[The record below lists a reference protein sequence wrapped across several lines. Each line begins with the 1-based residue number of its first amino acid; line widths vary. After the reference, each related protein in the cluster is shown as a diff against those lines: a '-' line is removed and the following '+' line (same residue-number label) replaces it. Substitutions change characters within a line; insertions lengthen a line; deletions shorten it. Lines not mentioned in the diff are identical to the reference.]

1 MHTLNAE
8 NRDMLKK
15 ERQEFILHQLNL
27 HNKVLSADLCRN
39 MNVSDDTIRRDLQEL
54 SQTGRLIKV
63 HGGALSKSFHKA
75 FDRQMVYSIDS
86 KHVIAQKTAQLV
98 QNGMYILTAG
108 GTSILEF
115 AKSLDPQLNATF
127 FTCSLNAAI
136 EFAHHPSIEV
146 VMIGDK
152 VSKDSMLTTGAN
164 AVQTIESIQ
173 ADLCILGI
181 NSLDT
186 SFGLSE
192 NDWEVVQIKKAM
204 IKASKKT
211 ICIGISE
218 KLNSQQKIKVA
229 NMDEI
234 DILIT
239 ELDPNHPTLAPFK
252 RQGITIY

>member
-1 MHTLNAE
+1 
-8 NRDMLKK
+8 MLKI

-27 HNKVLSADLCRN
+27 HNKILCADLSN
-39 MNVSDDTIRRDLQEL
+39 KMGVSDDTIRRDLQEL
-54 SQTGRLIKV
+54 AQEDKLIKV
-63 HGGALSKSFHKA
+63 HGGALSKSFHTA
-75 FDRQMVYSIDS
+75 FDRKMVYNLED
-86 KHVIAQKTAQLV
+86 KHIIAQKTAGLV
-98 QNGMYILTAG
+98 QSGMYIFTSG
-108 GTSILEF
+108 CTSILEF
-115 AKSLDPQLNATF
+115 EKSLEPNLNATF

-152 VSKDSMLTTGAN
+152 VSKDSMLTTGAS

-186 SFGLSE
+186 QFGLSE

-229 NMDEI
+229 NLDEI

-239 ELDPNHPTLAPFK
+239 ELNPNDSKLLPFK
-252 RQGITIY
+252 HKGLTIY

>member
-1 MHTLNAE
+1 
-8 NRDMLKK
+8 MLKK

-27 HNKVLSADLCRN
+27 HNKILCADLSNN
-39 MNVSDDTIRRDLQEL
+39 MGVSDDTIRRDLQEL
-54 SQTGRLIKV
+54 ALEDKLIKV
-63 HGGALSKSFHKA
+63 HGGALSKSFHTA
-75 FDRQMVYSIDS
+75 FDRKMVYNLED
-86 KHVIAQKTAQLV
+86 KHIIAQKTAALV
-98 QNGMYILTAG
+98 QSGMYILTSG

-115 AKSLDPQLNATF
+115 AKSLDSNLNATF

-152 VSKDSMLTTGAN
+152 VSKDSMLTTGAS

-186 SFGLSE
+186 QFGLSE

-229 NMDEI
+229 NLDEI

-239 ELDPNHPTLAPFK
+239 ELDPNHPTLLPFK
-252 RQGITIY
+252 HKGLTIY

>member
-1 MHTLNAE
+1 
-8 NRDMLKK
+8 MLKK

-27 HNKVLSADLCRN
+27 HNKILCADLSN
-39 MNVSDDTIRRDLQEL
+39 KMGVSYDTIRRDLQEL
-54 SQTGRLIKV
+54 AQQEKIIKV
-63 HGGALSKSFHKA
+63 HGGALSKSFHTA
-75 FDRQMVYSIDS
+75 FDREMVYNLED
-86 KHVIAQKTAQLV
+86 KHIIAQKTAALV
-98 QNGMYILTAG
+98 QSGMYILTSG

-115 AKSLDPQLNATF
+115 AKSLDPNLNATF

-136 EFAHHPSIEV
+136 EFAHHPGIEV

-152 VSKDSMLTTGAN
+152 VSKDSMLTTGAS
-164 AVQTIESIQ
+164 AVQTIESVH
-173 ADLCILGI
+173 ADLCIMGI
-181 NSLDT
+181 NSIDT
-186 SFGLSE
+186 QFGLSE

-229 NMDEI
+229 NLDEI

-239 ELDPNHPTLAPFK
+239 ELDPNDPKLLPFK
-252 RQGITIY
+252 HQGLTIY

>member
-1 MHTLNAE
+1 
-8 NRDMLKK
+8 MLKK

-27 HNKVLSADLCRN
+27 HNKILCADLSN
-39 MNVSDDTIRRDLQEL
+39 KMGVSDDTIRRDLQEL
-54 SQTGRLIKV
+54 ALEDKLIKV
-63 HGGALSKSFHKA
+63 HGGALSKSFHTA
-75 FDRQMVYSIDS
+75 FDRKMVYNLED
-86 KHVIAQKTAQLV
+86 KHIIAQKTAALV
-98 QNGMYILTAG
+98 QSGMYILTSG

-115 AKSLDPQLNATF
+115 AKSLNSNLNATF

-152 VSKDSMLTTGAN
+152 VAKDSMLTTGAS

-186 SFGLSE
+186 QFGLSE

-229 NMDEI
+229 NLDEI

-239 ELDPNHPTLAPFK
+239 ELDPNDPKLLPFK
-252 RQGITIY
+252 HKGLTIY

>member
-1 MHTLNAE
+1 
-8 NRDMLKK
+8 MLKK

-27 HNKVLSADLCRN
+27 HNKILCADLSN
-39 MNVSDDTIRRDLQEL
+39 MMGVSDDTIRRDLQEL
-54 SQTGRLIKV
+54 AQEDKLIKV
-63 HGGALSKSFHKA
+63 HGGALSKSFHTA
-75 FDRQMVYSIDS
+75 FDRKMVYNLED
-86 KHVIAQKTAQLV
+86 KHIIAQKTAALV
-98 QNGMYILTAG
+98 QSGMYILTSG

-115 AKSLDPQLNATF
+115 AKSLDPNLNATF

-152 VSKDSMLTTGAN
+152 VSKDSMLTTGAS
-164 AVQTIESIQ
+164 AMQTIESIQ

-186 SFGLSE
+186 QFGLSE

-229 NMDEI
+229 NLDEI

-239 ELDPNHPTLAPFK
+239 ELDPNDSKLLPFK
-252 RQGITIY
+252 HKGLTIY

>member
-1 MHTLNAE
+1 
-8 NRDMLKK
+8 MLKK

-27 HNKVLSADLCRN
+27 HNKILCADLSN
-39 MNVSDDTIRRDLQEL
+39 KMGVSDDTIRRDLQEL
-54 SQTGRLIKV
+54 AQEDKLIKV
-63 HGGALSKSFHKA
+63 HGGALSKSFHTA
-75 FDRQMVYSIDS
+75 FDRKMVYNLED
-86 KHVIAQKTAQLV
+86 KHIIAQKTAALV
-98 QNGMYILTAG
+98 QSGMYILTSG

-115 AKSLDPQLNATF
+115 AKSLDTNLNATF

-152 VSKDSMLTTGAN
+152 VSKDSMLTTGAS

-173 ADLCILGI
+173 ADLFILGI

-186 SFGLSE
+186 QFGLSE

-229 NMDEI
+229 NLDEI

-239 ELDPNHPTLAPFK
+239 ELDPNDPRLLPFK
-252 RQGITIY
+252 HKGLTIY

>member
-1 MHTLNAE
+1 
-8 NRDMLKK
+8 MLKK

-27 HNKVLSADLCRN
+27 HNKILCVDLSN
-39 MNVSDDTIRRDLQEL
+39 KMGVSDDTIRRDLQEL
-54 SQTGRLIKV
+54 AQQDKIIKV
-63 HGGALSKSFHKA
+63 HGGALSKSFHTA
-75 FDRQMVYSIDS
+75 FDREMVYNLED
-86 KHVIAQKTAQLV
+86 KHIIAQKAAALV
-98 QNGMYILTAG
+98 QSGMYILTSG

-115 AKSLDPQLNATF
+115 AKSLDPNLNVTF

-152 VSKDSMLTTGAN
+152 VSKDSMLTTGAS

-173 ADLCILGI
+173 ADLCIMGI
-181 NSLDT
+181 NSLDAQ
-186 SFGLSE
+186 FGLSE

-229 NMDEI
+229 NLDEI

-239 ELDPNHPTLAPFK
+239 ELDPNDPRLLPFK
-252 RQGITIY
+252 HKGLTIY

>member
-1 MHTLNAE
+1 
-8 NRDMLKK
+8 MLKK

-27 HNKVLSADLCRN
+27 HNKILCADLSN
-39 MNVSDDTIRRDLQEL
+39 KMGVSDDTIRRDLQEL
-54 SQTGRLIKV
+54 AQQDKLIKV
-63 HGGALSKSFHKA
+63 HGGALSKSFHTA
-75 FDRQMVYSIDS
+75 FDREMVYNLED
-86 KHVIAQKTAQLV
+86 KHIIAQKAAALV
-98 QNGMYILTAG
+98 QSGMYILTSG

-115 AKSLDPQLNATF
+115 AKSLDPNLNATF

-152 VSKDSMLTTGAN
+152 VSKDAMLTTGAS
-164 AVQTIESIQ
+164 AVQTIESVQ
-173 ADLCILGI
+173 ADLCIMGI

-186 SFGLSE
+186 QFGLSE

-229 NMDEI
+229 NLDEI

-239 ELDPNHPTLAPFK
+239 ELDPNDPKLLPFK
-252 RQGITIY
+252 HKGLTIY

>member
-1 MHTLNAE
+1 
-8 NRDMLKK
+8 MLKI

-27 HNKVLSADLCRN
+27 HNKILCADLSN
-39 MNVSDDTIRRDLQEL
+39 KMGVSDDTIRRDLQEL
-54 SQTGRLIKV
+54 AQEDKLIKV
-63 HGGALSKSFHKA
+63 HGGALSKSFHTA
-75 FDRQMVYSIDS
+75 FDRKMVYNLED
-86 KHVIAQKTAQLV
+86 KHIIAQKTAALV
-98 QNGMYILTAG
+98 QSGMYILTSG

-115 AKSLDPQLNATF
+115 AKSLDPNLNATF

-152 VSKDSMLTTGAN
+152 VSKDSMLTTGAS

-186 SFGLSE
+186 QFGLSE

-229 NMDEI
+229 NLDEI

-239 ELDPNHPTLAPFK
+239 ELNPNDSKLLPFK
-252 RQGITIY
+252 HKGLTIY

>member
-1 MHTLNAE
+1 MHILYTQ
-8 NRDMLKK
+8 NRKMLKE
-15 ERQEFILHQLNL
+15 ERLEYILHELNL
-27 HNKVLSADLCRN
+27 HNKVLSADLSN
-39 MNVSDDTIRRDLQEL
+39 KMGVSDDTVRRDLQEL
-54 SQTGRLIKV
+54 SIDNRLIKV
-63 HGGALSKSFHKA
+63 HGGALSKSFHTA
-75 FDRQMVYSIDS
+75 FDREMVYEIEN
-86 KHVIAQKTAQLV
+86 KNIIAKKAAALV
-98 QNGMYILTAG
+98 QSGMYILTSG
-108 GTSILEF
+108 GTSMIEF
-115 AKSLDPQLNATF
+115 AKALDPNLNASF

-136 EFAHHPSIEV
+136 EFSHHPSIEV

-164 AVQTIESIQ
+164 AVQAIESIQ

-186 SFGLSE
+186 QFGLSE

-204 IKASKKT
+204 IKASKKV

-229 NMDEI
+229 DLKDI

-239 ELDPNHPTLAPFK
+239 ELDPNDPLLDPYKKHEIL
-252 RQGITIY
+252 IY

>member
-229 NMDEI
+229 NMDDI

>member
-1 MHTLNAE
+1 
-8 NRDMLKK
+8 MLKK

-27 HNKVLSADLCRN
+27 HNKILCADLSN
-39 MNVSDDTIRRDLQEL
+39 KMGVSDDTIRRDLQEL
-54 SQTGRLIKV
+54 ALEDKLIKV
-63 HGGALSKSFHKA
+63 HGGALSKSFHTA
-75 FDRQMVYSIDS
+75 FDRKMVYNLED
-86 KHVIAQKTAQLV
+86 KHIIAQKTAALV
-98 QNGMYILTAG
+98 QSGMYILTSG

-115 AKSLDPQLNATF
+115 AKSLDSNLNATF

-152 VSKDSMLTTGAN
+152 IAKESMLATGAS
-164 AVQTIESIQ
+164 AVQAIESIQ
-173 ADLCILGI
+173 ADLCIMGI
-181 NSLDT
+181 NSMDT
-186 SFGLSE
+186 QFGLSE

-211 ICIGISE
+211 VCIGISE

-229 NMDEI
+229 NLDEI

-239 ELDPNHPTLAPFK
+239 ELDPNDPLLAPYK
-252 RQGITIY
+252 QHGIIIY

>member
-1 MHTLNAE
+1 
-8 NRDMLKK
+8 MLKK

-27 HNKVLSADLCRN
+27 HNKILCADLSN
-39 MNVSDDTIRRDLQEL
+39 KMGVSDDTIRRDLQEL
-54 SQTGRLIKV
+54 AQDNKLIKV
-63 HGGALSKSFHKA
+63 HGGALSKSFHTA
-75 FDRQMVYSIDS
+75 FDRKMVYNLEDKNI
-86 KHVIAQKTAQLV
+86 IAQKTAALV
-98 QNGMYILTAG
+98 QSGMYILTSG

-115 AKSLDPQLNATF
+115 AKSLDTNLNATF

-152 VSKDSMLTTGAN
+152 VSKDSMLTTGAS

-186 SFGLSE
+186 QFGLSE

-229 NMDEI
+229 NLDEI

-239 ELDPNHPTLAPFK
+239 ELDPNDPVLLPFK
-252 RQGITIY
+252 QKGLTIY

>member
-1 MHTLNAE
+1 
-8 NRDMLKK
+8 MLKK

-27 HNKVLSADLCRN
+27 HNKILCADLSN
-39 MNVSDDTIRRDLQEL
+39 KMGVSDDTIRRDLQEL
-54 SQTGRLIKV
+54 ALEDKLIKV
-63 HGGALSKSFHKA
+63 HGGALSKSFHTA
-75 FDRQMVYSIDS
+75 FDRKMVYNLED
-86 KHVIAQKTAQLV
+86 KHIIAQKTAALV
-98 QNGMYILTAG
+98 QSGMYILTSG

-115 AKSLDPQLNATF
+115 AKSLDSNLNATF

-152 VSKDSMLTTGAN
+152 VSKDSMLTTGAS

-186 SFGLSE
+186 QFGLSE

-229 NMDEI
+229 NLDEI
-234 DILIT
+234 DINYRAGPQRSNTVAI
-239 ELDPNHPTLAPFK
+239 
-252 RQGITIY
+252 

>member
-1 MHTLNAE
+1 
-8 NRDMLKK
+8 MLKK

-27 HNKVLSADLCRN
+27 HNKILCADLSN
-39 MNVSDDTIRRDLQEL
+39 KMGVSDDTIRRDLQEL
-54 SQTGRLIKV
+54 AQGDKLIKV
-63 HGGALSKSFHKA
+63 HGGALSKSFHTA
-75 FDRQMVYSIDS
+75 FDRKMVYNLED
-86 KHVIAQKTAQLV
+86 KHIIAQKTAALV
-98 QNGMYILTAG
+98 QSGMYILTSG

-115 AKSLDPQLNATF
+115 AQSLDANLNATF

-152 VSKDSMLTTGAN
+152 VAKDSMLTTGAS

-186 SFGLSE
+186 QFGLSE

-229 NMDEI
+229 NLDEI

-239 ELDPNHPTLAPFK
+239 ELDPNDPKLLPFK
-252 RQGITIY
+252 HKGLTIY

>member
-1 MHTLNAE
+1 
-8 NRDMLKK
+8 MLKK

-27 HNKVLSADLCRN
+27 HNKILCADLSN
-39 MNVSDDTIRRDLQEL
+39 KMGVSDDTIRRDLQEL
-54 SQTGRLIKV
+54 ALQDKLIKV
-63 HGGALSKSFHKA
+63 HGGALSKSFHTA
-75 FDRQMVYSIDS
+75 FDRKMVYNLEDKNI
-86 KHVIAQKTAQLV
+86 IAQKTASLV
-98 QNGMYILTAG
+98 QSGMYILTSG

-115 AKSLDPQLNATF
+115 AKSLDPNLNATF

-152 VSKDSMLTTGAN
+152 VSKDSMLTTGAS
-164 AVQTIESIQ
+164 AVKTIESIQ

-186 SFGLSE
+186 QFGLSE

-229 NMDEI
+229 NLDEI

-239 ELDPNHPTLAPFK
+239 ELDPSNPKLLPFK
-252 RQGITIY
+252 HKGLTIY

>member
-1 MHTLNAE
+1 
-8 NRDMLKK
+8 MLKK

-27 HNKVLSADLCRN
+27 HNKILCADLSN
-39 MNVSDDTIRRDLQEL
+39 KMGVSDDTIRRDLQEL
-54 SQTGRLIKV
+54 AQDDKLIKV
-63 HGGALSKSFHKA
+63 HGGALSKSFHTA
-75 FDRQMVYSIDS
+75 FDRKMVYNLED
-86 KHVIAQKTAQLV
+86 KHIIAQKTAALV
-98 QNGMYILTAG
+98 QSGMYILTSG

-115 AKSLDPQLNATF
+115 AKSLDSKLNATF

-152 VSKDSMLTTGAN
+152 VSKDSMLTTGAS

-186 SFGLSE
+186 QFGLSE

-229 NMDEI
+229 NLDEI

-239 ELDPNHPTLAPFK
+239 ELDPNDPTLLPFK
-252 RQGITIY
+252 HKGLTIY

>member
-1 MHTLNAE
+1 
-8 NRDMLKK
+8 MLKK

-27 HNKVLSADLCRN
+27 HNKILCADLSN
-39 MNVSDDTIRRDLQEL
+39 KMGVSDDTIRRDLQEL
-54 SQTGRLIKV
+54 ALEDKLIKV
-63 HGGALSKSFHKA
+63 HGGALSKSFHTA
-75 FDRQMVYSIDS
+75 FDRKMVYNLEDKNI
-86 KHVIAQKTAQLV
+86 IAQKTAALV
-98 QNGMYILTAG
+98 QSGMYILTSG

-115 AKSLDPQLNATF
+115 AKSLDSNLNATF

-152 VSKDSMLTTGAN
+152 VSKDSMLTTGAS

-186 SFGLSE
+186 QFGLSE

-229 NMDEI
+229 NLDEI

-239 ELDPNHPTLAPFK
+239 ELDPNDPKLLPFK
-252 RQGITIY
+252 HKGLTIY

>member
-1 MHTLNAE
+1 
-8 NRDMLKK
+8 MLKK

-27 HNKVLSADLCRN
+27 HNKILCADLSN
-39 MNVSDDTIRRDLQEL
+39 KMGVSDDTIRRDLQEL
-54 SQTGRLIKV
+54 AQEDKLIKV
-63 HGGALSKSFHKA
+63 HGGALSKSFHTA
-75 FDRQMVYSIDS
+75 FDRKMVYNLED
-86 KHVIAQKTAQLV
+86 KHIIAQKTAALV
-98 QNGMYILTAG
+98 QSGMYILTSG

-115 AKSLDPQLNATF
+115 AKSLDPNLNATF

-152 VSKDSMLTTGAN
+152 VSKDSMLTTGAS

-173 ADLCILGI
+173 ADLCLLGI

-186 SFGLSE
+186 QFGLSE

-229 NMDEI
+229 NLDEI

-239 ELDPNHPTLAPFK
+239 ELDPNDPVLLPFK
-252 RQGITIY
+252 HQGLTIY

>member
-1 MHTLNAE
+1 
-8 NRDMLKK
+8 MLKK

-27 HNKVLSADLCRN
+27 HNKILCADLSN
-39 MNVSDDTIRRDLQEL
+39 KMGVSDDTIRRDLQEL
-54 SQTGRLIKV
+54 AQDDKLIKV
-63 HGGALSKSFHKA
+63 HGGALSKSFHTA
-75 FDRQMVYSIDS
+75 FDRKMVYNLEDKNI
-86 KHVIAQKTAQLV
+86 IAQKTAALV
-98 QNGMYILTAG
+98 QSGMYILTSG

-115 AKSLDPQLNATF
+115 AKSLDTNLNATF

-152 VSKDSMLTTGAN
+152 VSKDSMLTTGAS

-186 SFGLSE
+186 QFGLSE

-218 KLNSQQKIKVA
+218 KLNSQQKIKVT
-229 NMDEI
+229 NLDEI

-239 ELDPNHPTLAPFK
+239 ELDPNDPVLLPLK
-252 RQGITIY
+252 QKGLTIY

>member
-1 MHTLNAE
+1 
-8 NRDMLKK
+8 MLKK

-27 HNKVLSADLCRN
+27 HNKILCADLSN
-39 MNVSDDTIRRDLQEL
+39 MMGVSDDTIRRDLQEL
-54 SQTGRLIKV
+54 AQEDKLIKV
-63 HGGALSKSFHKA
+63 HGGALSKSFHTA
-75 FDRQMVYSIDS
+75 FDRKMVYNLED
-86 KHVIAQKTAQLV
+86 KHIIAQKTAALV
-98 QNGMYILTAG
+98 QSGMYILTSG

-115 AKSLDPQLNATF
+115 AKSLDPNLNATF

-152 VSKDSMLTTGAN
+152 VSKDSMLTTGAS

-186 SFGLSE
+186 QFGLSE

-229 NMDEI
+229 NLDEI

-239 ELDPNHPTLAPFK
+239 ELDPNDPILLPFK
-252 RQGITIY
+252 HKGLTIY

>member
-1 MHTLNAE
+1 
-8 NRDMLKK
+8 MLKK
-15 ERQEFILHQLNL
+15 ERQEFILHQLDL
-27 HNKVLSADLCRN
+27 HNKILCADLSN
-39 MNVSDDTIRRDLQEL
+39 KMGVSDDTIRRDLQEL
-54 SQTGRLIKV
+54 AQEDKLIKV
-63 HGGALSKSFHKA
+63 HGGALSKSFHTA
-75 FDRQMVYSIDS
+75 FDRKMVYNLED
-86 KHVIAQKTAQLV
+86 KHIIAQKTAALV
-98 QNGMYILTAG
+98 QSGMYILTSG

-115 AKSLDPQLNATF
+115 AKSLDPNLNATF

-152 VSKDSMLTTGAN
+152 VSKDSMLTTGAS

-186 SFGLSE
+186 QFGLSE

-229 NMDEI
+229 NLDEI

-239 ELDPNHPTLAPFK
+239 ELDPNDSRLLPFK
-252 RQGITIY
+252 HKGLTIY

>member
-1 MHTLNAE
+1 
-8 NRDMLKK
+8 MLKK

-27 HNKVLSADLCRN
+27 HNKILCADLSN
-39 MNVSDDTIRRDLQEL
+39 KMGVSDDTIRRDLQEL
-54 SQTGRLIKV
+54 AQGDKLIKV
-63 HGGALSKSFHKA
+63 HGGALSKSFHTA
-75 FDRQMVYSIDS
+75 FDRKMVYNLED
-86 KHVIAQKTAQLV
+86 KHIIAQKTAALV
-98 QNGMYILTAG
+98 QSGMYILTSG

-115 AKSLDPQLNATF
+115 AQSLDANLNATF

-152 VSKDSMLTTGAN
+152 VSKDSMLTTGAS
-164 AVQTIESIQ
+164 AVQPIESIQ

-186 SFGLSE
+186 QFGLSE

-229 NMDEI
+229 NLDEI

-239 ELDPNHPTLAPFK
+239 ELDPNHPTLLPFK
-252 RQGITIY
+252 HKGLTIY

>member
-1 MHTLNAE
+1 
-8 NRDMLKK
+8 MLKK

-27 HNKVLSADLCRN
+27 HNKILCADLSN
-39 MNVSDDTIRRDLQEL
+39 KMGVSDDTIRRDLQEL
-54 SQTGRLIKV
+54 AQEDKLIKV
-63 HGGALSKSFHKA
+63 HGGALSKSFHTA
-75 FDRQMVYSIDS
+75 FDRKMVYNLED
-86 KHVIAQKTAQLV
+86 KHIIAQKTAALV
-98 QNGMYILTAG
+98 QSGMYILTSG

-115 AKSLDPQLNATF
+115 VKSLDINLNATF

-146 VMIGDK
+146 IMIGDK
-152 VSKDSMLTTGAN
+152 VSKDSMLTTGAS
-164 AVQTIESIQ
+164 AVQTIESVQ

-186 SFGLSE
+186 QFGLSE

-229 NMDEI
+229 NLDEI

-239 ELDPNHPTLAPFK
+239 ELDPNDPTLLPFK
-252 RQGITIY
+252 HKGLTIY

>member
-1 MHTLNAE
+1 
-8 NRDMLKK
+8 
-15 ERQEFILHQLNL
+15 
-27 HNKVLSADLCRN
+27 
-39 MNVSDDTIRRDLQEL
+39 
-54 SQTGRLIKV
+54 
-63 HGGALSKSFHKA
+63 
-75 FDRQMVYSIDS
+75 
-86 KHVIAQKTAQLV
+86 
-98 QNGMYILTAG
+98 
-108 GTSILEF
+108 
-115 AKSLDPQLNATF
+115 LNATF

-152 VSKDSMLTTGAN
+152 ISKDAMLTTGAN

-186 SFGLSE
+186 NFGLSE

-211 ICIGISE
+211 VCIGISE

-229 NMDEI
+229 NIEDI
-234 DILIT
+234 DMLIT
-239 ELDPNHPTLAPFK
+239 ELDPKHPSLAPFK

>member
-1 MHTLNAE
+1 
-8 NRDMLKK
+8 MLKK

-27 HNKVLSADLCRN
+27 HNKILCADLSTK
-39 MNVSDDTIRRDLQEL
+39 MGVSDDTIRRDLQEL
-54 SQTGRLIKV
+54 AQEDKLIKV
-63 HGGALSKSFHKA
+63 HGGALSKSFHTA
-75 FDRQMVYSIDS
+75 FDRKMVYNLED
-86 KHVIAQKTAQLV
+86 KHIIAQKTAALV
-98 QNGMYILTAG
+98 QSGMYILTSG

-115 AKSLDPQLNATF
+115 AKSLDTNLNATF

-152 VSKDSMLTTGAN
+152 VSKDSMLTTGAS

-186 SFGLSE
+186 QFGLSE

-229 NMDEI
+229 NLDEI

-239 ELDPNHPTLAPFK
+239 ELNPNDSKLLPFK
-252 RQGITIY
+252 HKGLTIY

>member
-1 MHTLNAE
+1 
-8 NRDMLKK
+8 MLKK

-27 HNKVLSADLCRN
+27 HNKILCADLSN
-39 MNVSDDTIRRDLQEL
+39 KMGVSDDTIRRDLQEL
-54 SQTGRLIKV
+54 AQGDKLIKV
-63 HGGALSKSFHKA
+63 HGGALSKSFHTA
-75 FDRQMVYSIDS
+75 FDRKMVYNLED
-86 KHVIAQKTAQLV
+86 KHVIAQKTAALV
-98 QNGMYILTAG
+98 QNGMYILTSG

-115 AKSLDPQLNATF
+115 AQSLDTNLNATF

-152 VSKDSMLTTGAN
+152 VTKDSMLTTGAS

-186 SFGLSE
+186 QFGLSE

-204 IKASKKT
+204 IKASQKT

-229 NMDEI
+229 NLDEI

-239 ELDPNHPTLAPFK
+239 ELDPNDPKLLPFK
-252 RQGITIY
+252 HKGLTIY

>member
-1 MHTLNAE
+1 
-8 NRDMLKK
+8 MLKK

-27 HNKVLSADLCRN
+27 HNKILCADLSN
-39 MNVSDDTIRRDLQEL
+39 KMGVSDDTIRRDLQEL
-54 SQTGRLIKV
+54 AQEDKLIKV
-63 HGGALSKSFHKA
+63 HGGALSKSFHTA
-75 FDRQMVYSIDS
+75 FDRKMVYNLED
-86 KHVIAQKTAQLV
+86 KHIIAQKTAALV
-98 QNGMYILTAG
+98 QSGMYILTSG

-115 AKSLDPQLNATF
+115 AKSLDPNLNATF

-152 VSKDSMLTTGAN
+152 VSKDSMLTTGAS

-186 SFGLSE
+186 QFGLSE

-229 NMDEI
+229 NLDEI
-234 DILIT
+234 DVLIT
-239 ELDPNHPTLAPFK
+239 ELNPKDPSLLPFK
-252 RQGITIY
+252 HKGLTIY